1 MRKEVGFV
9 FQFPEAQLFEETVKK
24 DIAFAP
30 KNFGKA
36 DEEAEAIAVRMAK
49 MVDLPDEVLDK
60 SPFELSGGQMR
71 RVAIAGILAME
82 PKILVLDEPTAGLD
96 PMGRLEMMRLFSR
109 LHKNGMTIILVTHQ
123 MNDVADYADHAL
135 VLEHGR
141 LIADTTPKALFSKP
155 EWLREHHLDLPQT
168 TKFAEKLMASG
179 MKFDSLPLTKRELAQ
194 ILADRIKGVL
204 QMNKLL
210 LGRYVNGDSLVHR
223 MDARSKLVLSF
234 YFVAI
239 IFLCNNWQTYLLLA
253 AFVLMCVK
261 FSDLGIGFFI
271 KGVKP
276 LLGLIVFTVLL
287 QVFFTR
293 GGHVYWAFGP
303 LSLTHFGIVN
313 GFYVFCRFVL
323 IIFMSTLL
331 TLTTAPLEISDA
343 IESL

>member
-1 MRKEVGFV
+1 
-9 FQFPEAQLFEETVKK
+9 
-24 DIAFAP
+24 
-30 KNFGKA
+30 
-36 DEEAEAIAVRMAK
+36 
-49 MVDLPDEVLDK
+49 
-60 SPFELSGGQMR
+60 
-71 RVAIAGILAME
+71 
-82 PKILVLDEPTAGLD
+82 
-96 PMGRLEMMRLFSR
+96 
-109 LHKNGMTIILVTHQ
+109 
-123 MNDVADYADHAL
+123 
-135 VLEHGR
+135 
-141 LIADTTPKALFSKP
+141 
-155 EWLREHHLDLPQT
+155 
-168 TKFAEKLMASG
+168 
-179 MKFDSLPLTKRELAQ
+179 
-194 ILADRIKGVL
+194 
-204 QMNKLL
+204 MNKLL
-210 LGRYVNGDSLVHR
+210 LGRYVNSDSLVHR

-323 IIFMSTLL
+323 ISGLSSPVCSSACSIRVFFSFVLRCEYCRPIRRFCLIVRLSMS
-331 TLTTAPLEISDA
+331 PKF
-343 IESL
+343 

>member
-1 MRKEVGFV
+1 
-9 FQFPEAQLFEETVKK
+9 
-24 DIAFAP
+24 
-30 KNFGKA
+30 
-36 DEEAEAIAVRMAK
+36 
-49 MVDLPDEVLDK
+49 
-60 SPFELSGGQMR
+60 
-71 RVAIAGILAME
+71 
-82 PKILVLDEPTAGLD
+82 
-96 PMGRLEMMRLFSR
+96 
-109 LHKNGMTIILVTHQ
+109 
-123 MNDVADYADHAL
+123 
-135 VLEHGR
+135 
-141 LIADTTPKALFSKP
+141 
-155 EWLREHHLDLPQT
+155 
-168 TKFAEKLMASG
+168 
-179 MKFDSLPLTKRELAQ
+179 
-194 ILADRIKGVL
+194 
-204 QMNKLL
+204 MNKLL
-210 LGRYVNGDSLVHR
+210 LGRYINGDSLVHR

-343 IESL
+343 IESLLKLSLIHI

>member
-1 MRKEVGFV
+1 
-9 FQFPEAQLFEETVKK
+9 
-24 DIAFAP
+24 
-30 KNFGKA
+30 
-36 DEEAEAIAVRMAK
+36 
-49 MVDLPDEVLDK
+49 
-60 SPFELSGGQMR
+60 
-71 RVAIAGILAME
+71 
-82 PKILVLDEPTAGLD
+82 
-96 PMGRLEMMRLFSR
+96 
-109 LHKNGMTIILVTHQ
+109 
-123 MNDVADYADHAL
+123 
-135 VLEHGR
+135 
-141 LIADTTPKALFSKP
+141 
-155 EWLREHHLDLPQT
+155 
-168 TKFAEKLMASG
+168 
-179 MKFDSLPLTKRELAQ
+179 
-194 ILADRIKGVL
+194 
-204 QMNKLL
+204 MNKLL
-210 LGRYVNGDSLVHR
+210 LGRYINGDSLVHR

-343 IESL
+343 IESLLKPLKAIKVPVYEISLMLSIALRFVPTLMDETEKIMNAQKIARRQFFGRDSDATDQGRDSAAYSVVRQFVQPCGRTCDGNGSTRLSRR

>member
-1 MRKEVGFV
+1 
-9 FQFPEAQLFEETVKK
+9 
-24 DIAFAP
+24 
-30 KNFGKA
+30 
-36 DEEAEAIAVRMAK
+36 
-49 MVDLPDEVLDK
+49 
-60 SPFELSGGQMR
+60 
-71 RVAIAGILAME
+71 
-82 PKILVLDEPTAGLD
+82 
-96 PMGRLEMMRLFSR
+96 
-109 LHKNGMTIILVTHQ
+109 
-123 MNDVADYADHAL
+123 
-135 VLEHGR
+135 
-141 LIADTTPKALFSKP
+141 
-155 EWLREHHLDLPQT
+155 
-168 TKFAEKLMASG
+168 
-179 MKFDSLPLTKRELAQ
+179 
-194 ILADRIKGVL
+194 
-204 QMNKLL
+204 MNKLL

-343 IESL
+343 IESLLKPLKAIKVPV